1 MDDLK
6 TEKDELQD
14 KTGLTSEGEKG
25 TSQDT
30 TPETLT
36 REAHLKALSDAK
48 AQMGR
53 ELKAA
58 KAEAE
63 RFKQSQTALETELTE
78 TRERMADIQRRIDEA
93 EEEEAKGSP
102 ESLRI
107 YQKQK
112 QLRDQEAQLRQRQSD
127 LDKKALEQEEKL
139 RYADEAKT
147 EMAIISIALE
157 SHLDIGEL
165 KEAARE
171 FNLTTEEQVSKL
183 AERLSSKKL
192 PPRGDS
198 GKTVGG
204 GSESVDKVRSDYIA
218 GKISRQEYV
227 AKCTELNVQP

>member
-1 MDDLK
+1 MNEPKETQENKLQQDA
-6 TEKDELQD
+6 ELSSQGD
-14 KTGLTSEGEKG
+14 KA
-25 TSQDT
+25 TSQDI
-30 TPETLT
+30 PETLT
-36 REAHLKALSDAK
+36 RTEAQRLIHNAETAVGSK
-48 AQMGR
+48 MGR

-58 KAEAE
+58 KAEADRVKAE
-63 RFKQSQTALETELTE
+63 LESIKPQLDELRRKQ
-78 TRERMADIQRRIDEA
+78 DEQD
-93 EEEEAKGSP
+93 EEEAKGSP

-112 QLRDQEAQLRQRQSD
+112 QLRDQEAQLRQRQVE
-127 LDKKALEQEEKL
+127 LEKKALEQEEKL

-171 FNLTTEEQVSKL
+171 LNLTTEEQVSKL

-204 GSESVDKVRSDYIA
+204 TPDFDKMSP
-218 GKISRQEYV
+218 
-227 AKCTELNVQP
+227 TELIKYGLSQKK

>member
-6 TEKDELQD
+6 GTKQGEPQQDAGQTSQGTE
-14 KTGLTSEGEKG
+14 G

-36 REAHLKALSDAK
+36 RADHLKILSDEKAK
-48 AQMGR
+48 MGR

-58 KAEAE
+58 KAEADRVKAE
-63 RFKQSQTALETELTE
+63 LESIKPQLDELRRKQ
-78 TRERMADIQRRIDEA
+78 DEQD
-93 EEEEAKGSP
+93 EEEAKGSP

-112 QLRDQEAQLRQRQSD
+112 QLRDQEAQLRQRQVE
-127 LDKKALEQEEKL
+127 LEKKALEQEEKL
-139 RYADEAKT
+139 RYADEART

-204 GSESVDKVRSDYIA
+204 TPDFDKMSP
-218 GKISRQEYV
+218 
-227 AKCTELNVQP
+227 TELIKYGLSQKK